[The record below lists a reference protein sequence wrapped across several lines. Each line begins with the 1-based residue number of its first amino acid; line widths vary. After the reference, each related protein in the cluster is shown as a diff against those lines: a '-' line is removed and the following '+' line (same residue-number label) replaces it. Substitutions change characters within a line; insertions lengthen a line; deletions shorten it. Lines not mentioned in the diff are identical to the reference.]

1 MKPFFV
7 IFAFITRLNRMVI
20 HSTFKDFILFLYVHM
35 SRADENY
42 DPNEMATIKKKIGG
56 LFEKD
61 VDIEKKLYV
70 AIREYNSFDHSKLS
84 TLFSASFKHF
94 DQDQSVLKNSFY
106 SDLNEIIAADGKV
119 ELAESKA
126 LEALKEIIEL
136 NSTKGLQ

>member
-1 MKPFFV
+1 M
-7 IFAFITRLNRMVI
+7 
-20 HSTFKDFILFLYVHM
+20 STCH
-35 SRADENY
+35 RADENY

-61 VDIEKKLYV
+61 TDIEKKLYV
-70 AIREYNSFDHSKLS
+70 AIREYNSFDRSKLS

-94 DQDQSVLKNSFY
+94 DQDHSVLKNNFY

-136 NSTKGLQ
+136 NSSKGVQ

>member
-1 MKPFFV
+1 
-7 IFAFITRLNRMVI
+7 
-20 HSTFKDFILFLYVHM
+20 M

-61 VDIEKKLYV
+61 TDIEKKLYI
-70 AIREYNSFDHSKLS
+70 AIREYNSFDRSKLS

-94 DQDQSVLKNSFY
+94 DKDHSVLKNNFY

-119 ELAESKA
+119 ELAESRA

-136 NSTKGLQ
+136 NSSKGAQ

>member
-1 MKPFFV
+1 
-7 IFAFITRLNRMVI
+7 MVI

-61 VDIEKKLYV
+61 IDIEKKLYV
-70 AIREYNSFDHSKLS
+70 AIREYNSFDHSKLP
-84 TLFSASFKHF
+84 TLFNASFKHF
-94 DQDQSVLKNSFY
+94 DQDQSVLKNNFY

-119 ELAESKA
+119 EAAESKA

-136 NSTKGLQ
+136 NSSKGLQ